1 MRVKLFLIR
10 HGQTSWNEEGRYQG
24 NKDTNL
30 TRLGIKQAKLVAKYL
45 SRVDFSNI
53 YSSPLKRA
61 LHTANIINK
70 NRSSRI
76 IIRENLR
83 EIYFGKWEGMK
94 INEINQKYNED
105 YKNWLNDPFNNSP
118 TQGESFKELTIR
130 TVKEIENIINE
141 NNDNSN
147 IAVVSHGGAI
157 LSLLIYW
164 LKIPVSRWKSI
175 IQRGGSI
182 SVVII
187 DKGSPYI
194 STLNFTGHLKK
205 IYDEREDRVLE
216 IYGRLTNKNNN

>member
-1 MRVKLFLIR
+1 MGVKFFLIR

-24 NKDTNL
+24 TKDTDL

-61 LHTANIINK
+61 LNTANIINK

-76 IIRENLR
+76 IVRENLR

-94 INEINQKYNED
+94 IDEINQKYNED

-118 TQGESFKELTIR
+118 TGGEGFKELTIR
-130 TVKEIENIINE
+130 TVKEIENIVNE
-141 NNDNSN
+141 NSDDSN
-147 IAVVSHGGAI
+147 IAVISHGGVI
-157 LSLLIYW
+157 LSLLVYW

-175 IQRGGSI
+175 IQRGGAISI
-182 SVVII
+182 VII
-187 DKGSPYI
+187 DKDFPYI
-194 STLNFTGHLKK
+194 STINFTGHLKK
-205 IYDEREDRVLE
+205 IYDEREDRILE
-216 IYGRLTNKNNN
+216 IYGRLTNRNNN

>member
-61 LHTANIINK
+61 LRTANIINK
-70 NRSSRI
+70 DRSLRI

-94 INEINQKYNED
+94 IDEINQKYNED

-118 TQGESFKELTIR
+118 TRGESFKELTIR

-164 LKIPVSRWKSI
+164 LKMPVSRWKSI

-182 SVVII
+182 SVVISARL
-187 DKGSPYI
+187 KRYVS
-194 STLNFTGHLKK
+194 LNLQRNK
-205 IYDEREDRVLE
+205 IVRSL
-216 IYGRLTNKNNN
+216 